1 MVVLGNRRMAPLS
14 LRSMPERLQ
23 MRPAWCL
30 YDATSMKISILC
42 TLGPASLDPEII
54 RRLDERDVDLFR
66 INLSHTPLEAVES
79 TIDLVR
85 RVSTTPICLDSEGPQ
100 VRCGIVESTV
110 SLELDDRIRLTAD
123 VVRGTKSELTL
134 WPGSVF
140 EELREGNLVG
150 IDFHGALLRITAVGR
165 RHADAIVVAA
175 GQIASNKAVTVDP
188 RPALPALSDKDLA
201 AIEIGARRGIT
212 HYALSF
218 ASGADDVARL
228 RSLTPPDAHIIAKI
242 ESRAG
247 VRNMDEII
255 EAADSVL
262 IDRGD
267 LSHEIAL
274 EYVPFYQ
281 KAVVRRA
288 NRGNRP
294 VYVATNLLESMVTSN
309 TPTIAEANDI
319 ANTLLDGVHGLVLAA
334 ETAVGIDPV
343 GSVDIVLR
351 IIRAFE
357 ESNDRQLLSE
367 DRGRV
372 DTRAAER
379 PDATEAVAGE
389 PGRS

>member
-1 MVVLGNRRMAPLS
+1 
-14 LRSMPERLQ
+14 
-23 MRPAWCL
+23 
-30 YDATSMKISILC
+30 MKISILC

-54 RRLDERDVDLFR
+54 RQLDEREVDLFR

-79 TIDLVR
+79 TIDLVQG
-85 RVSTTPICLDSEGPQ
+85 VSATPICLDSEGPQ
-100 VRCGIVESTV
+100 VRCGSVEDGV
-110 SLELDDRIRLTAD
+110 RLELDDRIRLTAE
-123 VVRGTKSELTL
+123 VVPGTKDELTL
-134 WPGSVF
+134 WPAAVF
-140 EELREGNLVG
+140 QELRVGSLVG
-150 IDFHGALLRITAVGR
+150 IDFHGAKLRVTAVEGR
-165 RHADAIVVAA
+165 QADATVVVA

-188 RPALPALSDKDLA
+188 QPVLPALSDKDLA

-218 ASGADDVARL
+218 ADGAADVTRL
-228 RSLTPPDAHIIAKI
+228 RSLTPPGAQIIAKI

-255 EAADSVL
+255 EAADAVL

-351 IIRAFE
+351 VIRAFE

-367 DRGRV
+367 DRGRAPS
-372 DTRAAER
+372 RAADRPEVTQRVGGESER
-379 PDATEAVAGE
+379 I
-389 PGRS
+389 

>member
-1 MVVLGNRRMAPLS
+1 
-14 LRSMPERLQ
+14 
-23 MRPAWCL
+23 
-30 YDATSMKISILC
+30 MKISILC
-42 TLGPASLDPEII
+42 TLGPASMDPEII
-54 RRLDERDVDLFR
+54 RKLDERDVDLFR

-79 TIDLVR
+79 TIDLVQ

-100 VRCGIVESTV
+100 VRCGIVESAV
-110 SLELDDRIRLTAD
+110 GLELGDRIRLTAD
-123 VVRGTKSELTL
+123 VVRGTKRDLTL
-134 WPGSVF
+134 WPASVF
-140 EELREGNLVG
+140 EELREESLVG
-150 IDFHGALLRITAVGR
+150 IDFHGALLRVTAVETG
-165 RHADAIVVAA
+165 HADAIVVVA
-175 GQIASNKAVTVDP
+175 GQISSNKAVTVDP

-201 AIEIGARRGIT
+201 AIEIGVRRGIT

-218 ASGADDVARL
+218 ASGAGDVTRL
-228 RSLTPPDAHIIAKI
+228 RSLTPPGAHIIAKI

-247 VRNMDEII
+247 IRMMDEII

-372 DTRAAER
+372 DPRAAPR
-379 PDATEAVAGE
+379 PGVTEAVGGE
-389 PGRS
+389 PERA